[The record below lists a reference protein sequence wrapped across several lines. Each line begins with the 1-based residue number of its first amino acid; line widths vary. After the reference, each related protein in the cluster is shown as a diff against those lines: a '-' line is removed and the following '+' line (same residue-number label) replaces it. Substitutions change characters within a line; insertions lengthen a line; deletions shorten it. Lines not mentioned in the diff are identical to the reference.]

1 MNILH
6 KTAIVTGASS
16 GLGAAI
22 SEALIHNGAK
32 VYGLARNKNK
42 LQLLKDKLGSHFI
55 AVPLDIS
62 NHDAVKG
69 WISETFSEN
78 NSPHILINNAGAG
91 LFGKID
97 EMPSEEWLTMINTNL
112 NGMYYVTSQVAG
124 LMKKTEEGTHI
135 INIGSILG
143 STGRAESAAYCAT
156 KFGIQGFSDALF
168 KELRFFN
175 IKVTC
180 FNPGSIDTHFF
191 ESSGIS
197 THDNMLQPKDLA
209 NTLVHIIQTPD
220 NMLISE
226 MTVRPLNP
234 KNPEHWLRLVLN
246 KKPV

>member
-1 MNILH
+1 MNLLNKI
-6 KTAIVTGASS
+6 TIVTGASS

-22 SEALIHNGAK
+22 SEALIQNGSK
-32 VYGLARNKNK
+32 VYGLARNGKK
-42 LQLLKDKLGSHFI
+42 LQLLKDKLGTHFI
-55 AVPLDIS
+55 PVALDIS
-62 NHDAVKG
+62 NQEAVKS
-69 WISETFSEN
+69 WVTENFSDGN
-78 NSPHILINNAGAG
+78 CPDVLINNAGAG

-97 EMPSEEWLTMINTNL
+97 EMPSEEWLAMINTNL
-112 NGMYYVTSQVAG
+112 NGMYYITSQVAG
-124 LMKKTEEGTHI
+124 LMKKTEVGSHI

-191 ESSGIS
+191 ESSGIDA
-197 THDNMLQPKDLA
+197 HHNMLQPKDLA
-209 NTLVHIIQTPD
+209 DTLIHILQTPD

-234 KNPEHWLRLVLN
+234 KSPE
-246 KKPV
+246 

>member
-1 MNILH
+1 MNLNN

-22 SEALIHNGAK
+22 SEALIQSGAK
-32 VYGLARNKNK
+32 VYGLARNENK
-42 LQLLKDKLGSHFI
+42 LQSLKDKLGERFI
-55 AVPLDIS
+55 SVVLDIS
-62 NHDAVKG
+62 NLEAVKG
-69 WISETFSEN
+69 WIGETFSEN
-78 NSPHILINNAGAG
+78 TSPDILINNAGAG
-91 LFGKID
+91 SFGKID
-97 EMPSEEWLTMINTNL
+97 EMPLEEWLTMMNTNL

-124 LMKKTEEGTHI
+124 LMKRKEEGSHI

-191 ESSGIS
+191 KSSGIQA
-197 THDNMLQPKDLA
+197 HHNMLQPQDLA
-209 NTLVHIIQTPD
+209 TTLIHILQSPD
-220 NMLISE
+220 NMLISDI
-226 MTVRPLNP
+226 TIRPLNP
-234 KNPEHWLRLVLN
+234 KIPQE
-246 KKPV
+246 

>member
-1 MNILH
+1 MNILN

-22 SEALIHNGAK
+22 SEALIHSGAK
-32 VYGLARNKNK
+32 VYGVARNVKA
-42 LQLLKDKLGSHFI
+42 LQSLKDKLGDHFVS
-55 AVPLDIS
+55 VPLDIS
-62 NHDAVKG
+62 NHETVKS
-69 WISETFSEN
+69 WINETFSESH
-78 NSPHILINNAGAG
+78 SPEILINNAGTG
-91 LFGKID
+91 SFGKID

-112 NGMYYVTSQVAG
+112 NGLYFMTSQVVG
-124 LMKKTEEGTHI
+124 LMKKKEEGSHI

-191 ESSGIS
+191 ESSGIAS
-197 THDNMLQPKDLA
+197 HHNMLQPKDLA
-209 NTLVHIIQTPD
+209 NTLVYILQTPD
-220 NMLISE
+220 NMLISDI
-226 MTVRPLNP
+226 TIRPLNP
-234 KNPEHWLRLVLN
+234 KSPE
-246 KKPV
+246 